1 MLGAA
6 SLSVAEPSADAVLSI
21 CHSIGQIPSFVGDME
36 RPEDFPKALAV
47 SMVFEFALF
56 TITGAVVYHYA
67 YVAFSTCCCT
77 ISHDYTS

>member
-6 SLSVAEPSADAVLSI
+6 ALPLVECFADAVLSV

-67 YVAFSTCCCT
+67 YVAFSTYFCT
-77 ISHDYTS
+77 VSHDYTS